1 MLVHEVIGL
10 LKAVEDYQN
19 DSGAVFSTYATIRI
33 RGAMLDEMYAA
44 DPALILLPKRP
55 QGMAPTARRF
65 LEALEVD
72 GRVAERYVR
81 RDDLLPFRVCFVR
94 ADLESA
100 PGERR
105 ARVLGALD
113 QLPTYGT
120 AIMRERSA
128 AYR

>member
-1 MLVHEVIGL
+1 MMM
-10 LKAVEDYQN
+10 KFRVEITLISSRKERKTVCKQ
-19 DSGAVFSTYATIRI
+19 FSDRRAEGSDCVT
-33 RGAMLDEMYAA
+33 LD
-44 DPALILLPKRP
+44 
-55 QGMAPTARRF
+55 
-65 LEALEVD
+65 LEALEAD

-81 RDDLLPFRVCFVR
+81 RDDLLPFRICFVR

-105 ARVLGALD
+105 ARVLEALD

>member
-1 MLVHEVIGL
+1 
-10 LKAVEDYQN
+10 
-19 DSGAVFSTYATIRI
+19 
-33 RGAMLDEMYAA
+33 MLDEMYAA
-44 DPALILLPKRP
+44 EPALILLPKRP
-55 QGMAPTARRF
+55 QGMAPRPGASG
-65 LEALEVD
+65 LEAD

-100 PGERR
+100 PQKRR

-120 AIMRERSA
+120 ALMQERSK